1 MENNWFVFF
10 QDSVRKFVCHVVGTT
25 FQTID
30 KTYLSQLLGNV
41 DDKQLMQWIK
51 KNTWGVQGEMVTINK
66 QEDTIKTKHI
76 AEKIDFES
84 LGSLMANCL

>member
-1 MENNWFVFF
+1 LTDHFPL
-10 QDSVRKFVCHVVGTT
+10 QDSIRKFVCHVVGTT

-30 KTYLSQLLGNV
+30 KTYLSQLLGNI
-41 DDKQLMQWIK
+41 DDKQLTQWIK
-51 KNTWGVQGEMVTINK
+51 KNTWSVSGEMVTVNK

-84 LGSLMANCL
+84 LGGLMANCL